1 MRDLF
6 RKLAVTYAAGSIGA
20 LANSAALQLLRAL
33 RTDTGIPAATPG
45 WLYSRLVW
53 GGLFGLLFLVP
64 VLPGRPLAKGVLLS
78 LVPSVARLTLFA
90 PAGGI
95 GGPLA
100 VAMVFV
106 FNAVWGV
113 AAAYALAAMGAA
125 RR

>member
-1 MRDLF
+1 MKDLL
-6 RKLAVTYAAGSIGA
+6 RKVAVTYAAGTIGA

-33 RTDTGIPAATPG
+33 RTDTGIPAATPD

-53 GGLFGLLFLVP
+53 GGLFGLLFMLP
-64 VLPGRPLAKGVLLS
+64 VLPGRPLAKGLLLS
-78 LVPSVARLTLFA
+78 VAPSVARLTLFA

-95 GGPLA
+95 GGPVA

-106 FNAVWGV
+106 FNGVWGV
-113 AAAYALAAMGAA
+113 TAAFALAAMGAA

>member
-1 MRDLF
+1 MKDLL
-6 RKLAVTYAAGSIGA
+6 RKVAVTYAAGSIGA

-33 RTDTGIPAATPG
+33 RTETGIPAATPD

-53 GGLFGLLFLVP
+53 GGIFGLLFVLP

-78 LVPSVARLTLFA
+78 LAPSIARLTLFA

-106 FNAVWGV
+106 FNAVWGIV
-113 AAAYALAAMGAA
+113 TAYALAAMGAA